1 MRARTPGWPVPRSR
15 TQPTLPERGQGG
27 PEARRDPPQGRGGA
41 GPGRTPAQCGRGMA
55 SSLAEMAGLP
65 GGDAPAGC
73 THPAGANP
81 LGGGVPGRQ
90 ALRFRPEPGEPV
102 PHPGRRDAEG
112 GGAAPE
118 EGLYVNPLEEDPGSR
133 GGNRPGGVIRVPAK
147 PPIPGLRSS
156 PLPAGADA
164 RTVQ

>member
-1 MRARTPGWPVPRSR
+1 MRARTPGWREPRLR

-27 PEARRDPPQGRGGA
+27 PEARREPPQGRGGA
-41 GPGRTPAQCGRGMA
+41 GPGRTPAQRGRSMA

-73 THPAGANP
+73 THPARANP

-90 ALRFRPEPGEPV
+90 ALRFRPEPGKPV

-112 GGAAPE
+112 GGAAPQ
-118 EGLYVNPLEEDPGSR
+118 EGLYVNALEEDR
-133 GGNRPGGVIRVPAK
+133 GNRYGRRPSGVIRAPPK
-147 PPIPGLRSS
+147 PGIPGLRSS
-156 PLPAGADA
+156 P
-164 RTVQ
+164 